1 MQQGCV
7 RAVAFHRAAV
17 SLRRVHLAASLI
29 LAWLAAS
36 VLEARPT
43 APTHLNLPPPLQ
55 FARTIPADEL
65 LTSAQKLLPAGAFL
79 GPLLDAR
86 YAVVKHD
93 WLVRRFVPFYREA
106 VDVLRRAADSGAEG
120 ADCDD
125 FGMFLRHLAGIAG
138 MLAGSPQPSVAQVI
152 VFQGRA
158 FSGVGRTRERHT
170 IGLFLTEKG
179 WYVLE
184 PQNAAELVAL
194 DTYVN
199 REGIQ
204 YISFH

>member
-1 MQQGCV
+1 M
-7 RAVAFHRAAV
+7 HP
-17 SLRRVHLAASLI
+17 AASLI
-29 LAWLAAS
+29 LALLAAS
-36 VLEARPT
+36 LLEARPIP
-43 APTHLNLPPPLQ
+43 PTQMNLPPPLQ
-55 FARTIPADEL
+55 FARTIPAEEL

-93 WLVRRFVPFYREA
+93 WLVRRFVPFYRNA
-106 VDVLRRAADSGAEG
+106 VAVLRQAADGGAEG

-125 FGMFLRHLAGIAG
+125 FGMFLRHMAGLAG
-138 MLAGSPQPSVAQVI
+138 MLAGSAQPSVAQVI
-152 VFQGRA
+152 VFQERA

-179 WYVLE
+179 WFVIE
-184 PQNAAELVAL
+184 PQTASSVVTL
-194 DTYVN
+194 DSYVN
-199 REGIQ
+199 KEGIQ